1 MSTRSRKDGTETPP
15 PLNTDEIAAMQK
27 QIHEKE
33 RRLREEERAL
43 EQRRREEERVLE
55 KRRREEKS
63 KDSVIEAL
71 RRENELLRASQAST
85 SRRELDPPTT
95 QPPNQHANRPGIS

>member
-1 MSTRSRKDGTETPP
+1 MMSTRSRKDGTESPP

-55 KRRREEKS
+55 KRRREEES
-63 KDSVIEAL
+63 KDSVIKAL
-71 RRENELLRASQAST
+71 CHENKSLCAPQPST
-85 SRRELDPPTT
+85 SPRTRLTHHPT
-95 QPPNQHANRPGIS
+95 A

>member
-1 MSTRSRKDGTETPP
+1 
-15 PLNTDEIAAMQK
+15 MQK

-33 RRLREEERAL
+33 CRLREEDRAL

-55 KRRREEKS
+55 QRRREEES

-71 RRENELLRASQAST
+71 RREIESLRASRPSI
-85 SRRELDPPTT
+85 SRLDPPTT
-95 QPPNQHANRPGIS
+95 QSSN